1 MQNTAEI
8 DLSIVVPC
16 FNEAKVLP
24 LLAARLSDTLGKAQ
38 LSWEILFV
46 DDGSTDETLRLL
58 CEIAAADSRCKVL
71 SFSRNFGHQSAVC
84 AGLEAAS
91 GLAVG
96 VMDSDLQDP
105 PEILLQ
111 CWHQVKGGADVA
123 YAVRRKRKER
133 IWKRVCYKLF
143 YRILYAFADVVIP
156 MDSGDFCV
164 MSRRAVDMVI
174 NLPERNIFMRGL
186 RAWVGFKQVAVEYER
201 PVRAAGESKYS
212 FLRLVRLAAD
222 GLFSFSVAPLR
233 LAIYAGLVVM
243 VLSFV
248 YAVFTVAWRIIGFR
262 FMGHV
267 AQDLPGWATLVTGLL
282 FLQGVQLFILGIIG
296 EYIGRIYTETKRRPR
311 YIVHKK
317 IGFDETDRREGN
329 EFDASKC

>member
-1 MQNTAEI
+1 MQKTAKI
-8 DLSIVVPC
+8 DLSVVVPC
-16 FNEAKVLP
+16 FNESKVLP
-24 LLAARLSDTLGKAQ
+24 LLVAGLGDTLGKTQ
-38 LSWEILFV
+38 LSWEALLV

-58 CEIAAADSRCKVL
+58 CETAAADSRFKVI

-105 PEILLQ
+105 PEVLLQ
-111 CWHQVKGGADVA
+111 CWQRVKDGADVA
-123 YAVRRKRKER
+123 YAVRRKRKEAL
-133 IWKRVCYKLF
+133 WKRVCYKLF
-143 YRILYAFADVVIP
+143 YRVLYAFADTVIP
-156 MDSGDFCV
+156 TDSGDFCV
-164 MSRRAVDMVI
+164 MSRRAVDMVM
-174 NLPERNIFMRGL
+174 NLPERNIFIRGL

-201 PVRAAGESKYS
+201 PARVAGESKYS

-222 GLFSFSVAPLR
+222 GLFSFSLAPLR

-243 VLSFV
+243 ILSLF
-248 YAVFTVAWRIIGFR
+248 YGVFTVAWRIIGFR

-282 FLQGVQLFILGIIG
+282 FLQGIQLIILGIIG
-296 EYIGRIYTETKRRPR
+296 EYIGRIYTETKGRPR
-311 YIVHKK
+311 YIVQSR
-317 IGFDETDRREGN
+317 IGFDETSQPDGN
-329 EFDASKC
+329 

>member
-1 MQNTAEI
+1 MQKTAKN
-8 DLSIVVPC
+8 DLSVVVPC
-16 FNEAKVLP
+16 FNEGKVLP
-24 LLAARLSDTLGKAQ
+24 LLVAKLNDTLGKTQ
-38 LSWEILFV
+38 LTWEVLFV

-58 CEIAAADSRCKVL
+58 CEIATADSRFKVL

-91 GLAVG
+91 GSAIG

-111 CWHQVKGGADVA
+111 CWQQVKEGADVA
-123 YAVRRKRKER
+123 YAVRRKRKE
-133 IWKRVCYKLF
+133 ILWKRVSYKLF
-143 YRILYAFADVVIP
+143 YRVLNAFADVEIP

-164 MSRRAVDMVI
+164 MSRRAVDMVM
-174 NLPERNIFMRGL
+174 NLPERNIFLRGL
-186 RAWVGFKQVAVEYER
+186 RAWVGFKQVAVEYDR
-201 PVRAAGESKYS
+201 PARVAGESKYS

-222 GLFSFSVAPLR
+222 GLFSFSLAPLR

-243 VLSFV
+243 TLSLF
-248 YAVFTVAWRIIGFR
+248 YGVFTVAWRIIGFR

-282 FLQGVQLFILGIIG
+282 FLQGIQLIIMGIIG
-296 EYIGRIYTETKRRPR
+296 EYIGRIYTETKGRPR
-311 YIVHKK
+311 YIVQSR
-317 IGFDETDRREGN
+317 IGFEKTDKRERN
-329 EFDASKC
+329 